1 MTVVVKIG
9 RVSCIQKL
17 KDDGQSHTAFVV
29 EAREIN
35 HIAGFD
41 VGDLICTVGLN
52 SIPRREAMTGN
63 DGGKNQRK
71 GEEKT

>member
-1 MTVVVKIG
+1 MTIVKIS
-9 RVSCIQKL
+9 RVSYIQKL
-17 KDDGQSHTAFVV
+17 KHNGQSHTAFVV